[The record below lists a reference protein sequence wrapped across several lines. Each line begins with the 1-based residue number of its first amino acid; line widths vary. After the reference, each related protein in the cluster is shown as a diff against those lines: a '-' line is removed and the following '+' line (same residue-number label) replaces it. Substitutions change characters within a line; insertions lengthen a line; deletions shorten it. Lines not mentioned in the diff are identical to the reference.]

1 MCRECQGCTR
11 RTVEP
16 NCHNAKTCQAWARHE
31 KKQATRREC
40 ENDERILH
48 SRPVRYRKE
57 AGSRGKGQYIV
68 GEVRPTVK
76 KGHEIVKR

>member
-16 NCHNAKTCQAWARHE
+16 NCHNVKTCQAWARHE
-31 KKQATRREC
+31 KGVAALRER

-48 SRPVRYRKE
+48 GRQVRYRKG